1 MNGRSV
7 QALARVMVRCAIQ
20 LRMVHLAFLVSSVA
34 VWFDRYR
41 DHPVAVAGAAGMF
54 AWSVLVLILLR
65 PQLADARPDDRPADS
80 ASAADPAAGAV
91 PGLDGEREDSGE
103 SVRIPSVL
111 ARLDVLMA
119 TVGVA
124 LAPWIVPDPVRGD
137 PSSLVFVAA
146 LTAAVTAAFSL
157 TRRAL
162 LGAVAL
168 LGVVH
173 LVTGVGQRPQVFAA
187 TLILIV
193 IATLLRYALMRLLR
207 VADDADLRQQ
217 KSTARRRR
225 MLVAEA
231 RERAAQE
238 SERLLHDTILNTLT
252 GIGMAED
259 MPAGLLREQCAQSVR
274 EVEEHLGSRPV
285 GARRSGPG
293 LLERLARTV
302 TQASAAGLKITVDH
316 VSRDTTIDATADGT
330 GVGWVP
336 DEVATAVVLAAGE
349 ALRNVRFHAGT
360 DEARVVTLLEP
371 GRLRVSIIDRG
382 RGFQPDEVA
391 ANSVRLG
398 LRSSVSARM
407 RAVSGDARITSAPGQ
422 GTEITLAWDG
432 PPRVPVHMSGWAEPA
447 STAALPADGVLLL
460 DGALLPGGAPLQVD
474 GPSSGGA
481 PSSEGAGAAP
491 AAESAAAAVDR
502 IEEELSTTARRGFA
516 VAVVVGW
523 LASLIPVI
531 IHRDQAR
538 SVPLSM
544 VIWLATFLA
553 IGATAWISKRRPL
566 RPAEAR
572 GAVLL
577 AIGSAVGGAFN
588 TVERPDEVIVCW
600 ATTMVNPLWLAFA
613 VLSRRRRERYAAA
626 GLAALA
632 MTMLVLALGGRHDHL
647 VLARL
652 AGAVYALIM
661 TQVLVTMFG
670 PVLRASAQERA
681 RSERLAAGVTD
692 QRILDIALRQ
702 DREARLAQLDARF
715 LPLLR
720 DIAADR
726 LDPNSPDTR
735 ARCTAQARALRRELT
750 GAGPEVLADLA
761 GPIEAAEARGVAVT
775 VQNDGRFTAIPPA
788 VGAELLARVSAVLS
802 SIGRETVLLTAY
814 LDADRA
820 EIYLSYPVRAATA
833 SAPGNGRGP
842 TLGDFGRFGEFGPA
856 GAGLVRST
864 ASMAEGVVCVELR
877 WSADGTGPQPRP
889 FDAPDDDPDLLPLGV
904 DAGAPVVPS
913 TMAGLRGAVRAGDE
927 SAPVGRGL
935 LDSAGRGMVEQ
946 PGGGGERR
954 ATFRRDQTDA

>member
-1 MNGRSV
+1 M

-65 PQLADARPDDRPADS
+65 RQLADARPDDQPAADRHTDP
-80 ASAADPAAGAV
+80 ASAADRHTDPAAGAV
-91 PGLDGEREDSGE
+91 PGLDGEREDPGE
-103 SVRIPSVL
+103 SVRIPPVL

-157 TRRAL
+157 TWRAL

-193 IATLLRYALMRLLR
+193 VATLLRYALVRLLR

-274 EVEEHLGSRPV
+274 EVEEHLGPRAV

-316 VSRDTTIDATADGT
+316 VSHDMTIDATADGT

-371 GRLRVSIIDRG
+371 GRLRVSIVDRG

-447 STAALPADGVLLL
+447 STAALPADGALPL
-460 DGALLPGGAPLQVD
+460 DGAPLQVA

-481 PSSEGAGAAP
+481 GATP

-577 AIGSAVGGAFN
+577 AIASAVGGAFN

-652 AGAVYALIM
+652 AGAVYGLIM
-661 TQVLVTMFG
+661 MQVLVTMFG

-833 SAPGNGRGP
+833 STSGNGRGP

-889 FDAPDDDPDLLPLGV
+889 FDAPDLLPLGV
-904 DAGAPVVPS
+904 DAGTPVVPS

-935 LDSAGRGMVEQ
+935 LESAGRGMVEQ